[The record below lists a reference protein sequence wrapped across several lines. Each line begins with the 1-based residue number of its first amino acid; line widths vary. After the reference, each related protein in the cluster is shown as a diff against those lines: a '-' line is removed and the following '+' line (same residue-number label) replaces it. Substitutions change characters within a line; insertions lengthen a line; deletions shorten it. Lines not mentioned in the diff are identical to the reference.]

1 MLAFSAAIGIGGL
14 AISLAAQD
22 TLSDAINGFLI
33 LMDEPFRIGD
43 RIEIRDLD
51 TWGDVVDIGLRTT
64 RILTLDNRM
73 VILPNSK
80 IGKSQIVNY
89 SFPDPKYR
97 VQTTIQVNYGNDLE
111 TIRKIIMEAMKGI
124 EGVLQTKPVNVYL
137 DSFDSSSIYLR
148 VRWWLNSFEDR
159 PENLNRVV
167 STIYDSLRANSIKM
181 PVDSYEIH
189 LKSSGLLM
197 ETDEKSD
204 E

>member
-1 MLAFSAAIGIGGL
+1 M
-14 AISLAAQD
+14 
-22 TLSDAINGFLI
+22 SDAINGFLI

-97 VQTTIQVNYGNDLE
+97 VQTTI
-111 TIRKIIMEAMKGI
+111 
-124 EGVLQTKPVNVYL
+124 
-137 DSFDSSSIYLR
+137 
-148 VRWWLNSFEDR
+148 
-159 PENLNRVV
+159 
-167 STIYDSLRANSIKM
+167 
-181 PVDSYEIH
+181 
-189 LKSSGLLM
+189 
-197 ETDEKSD
+197 
-204 E
+204 

>member
-1 MLAFSAAIGIGGL
+1 
-14 AISLAAQD
+14 
-22 TLSDAINGFLI
+22 
-33 LMDEPFRIGD
+33 
-43 RIEIRDLD
+43 
-51 TWGDVVDIGLRTT
+51 
-64 RILTLDNRM
+64 
-73 VILPNSK
+73 
-80 IGKSQIVNY
+80 
-89 SFPDPKYR
+89 
-97 VQTTIQVNYGNDLE
+97 
-111 TIRKIIMEAMKGI
+111 MEAMKGI

-181 PVDSYEIH
+181 PVDSYEIY